1 MTTLSEYFERRG
13 REMLLQL
20 DQQLQQLP
28 MQDVGAL
35 HRVVRELRG
44 TAQMAREERVTRA
57 VAAFESV
64 VRGIAHNALTWSD
77 DIARRARET
86 AADLRVLVEHSA
98 NDDELDTRA
107 DAVVARWA
115 DGAPA
120 LGPTAPA
127 SDQSA
132 GSEFREFVA
141 REVAAI
147 ADALE
152 SGVKQLTAA
161 PMDRQP
167 LRSILQ
173 RQRALLG
180 AARLDEVPVV
190 AEILRAVE
198 DLTRVIVK
206 LDVGVKEEWLD
217 IYRVARDGLRN
228 SAAELEQG
236 HEPQPSNA
244 LRRIRHLREELLE
257 RYGAGEI
264 VSAAAASAGL
274 VPATAVNVPPEHVD
288 PEPSAHIDSEL
299 TQHGAD
305 EPPELLLDEP
315 FENGPDELDD
325 DDDVDAIVEQEDELP
340 IDDLV
345 YSGDAALERALA
357 LREVVDRATAHD
369 PVARDV
375 VDELFDLIRLARG

>member
-20 DQQLQQLP
+20 DQQLQQQP

-44 TAQMAREERVTRA
+44 TAQLAREERVTRA

-64 VRGIAHNALTWSD
+64 MRGIAHDALTWSD
-77 DIARRARET
+77 EIAQRAKDT
-86 AADLRVLVEHSA
+86 AVDLRVLVERSS
-98 NDDELDTRA
+98 NDDELDARA

-115 DGAPA
+115 DGAPTVETTAA
-120 LGPTAPA
+120 L
-127 SDQSA
+127 DQVA
-132 GSEFREFVA
+132 GREFREFAA

-152 SGVKQLTAA
+152 SGVKQLMAA

-180 AARLDEVPVV
+180 AARLDDVPVV

-217 IYRVARDGLRN
+217 IYRVAREGLRN
-228 SAAELEQG
+228 SAIQLDQG
-236 HEPQPSNA
+236 LEPQPSNA

-264 VSAAAASAGL
+264 VSAAAESAGL
-274 VPATAVNVPPEHVD
+274 VPAATVNVPPEHVD
-288 PEPSAHIDSEL
+288 SE
-299 TQHGAD
+299 TDDYADD

-315 FENGPDELDD
+315 FEHQLDEP
-325 DDDVDAIVEQEDELP
+325 DDDVDMEQGVEVS

-345 YSGDAALERALA
+345 YSGDAALQRALA
-357 LREVVDRATAHD
+357 LREMVDRATAHD
-369 PVARDV
+369 PVARDA
-375 VDELFDLIRLARG
+375 VDELFDLIRLARN